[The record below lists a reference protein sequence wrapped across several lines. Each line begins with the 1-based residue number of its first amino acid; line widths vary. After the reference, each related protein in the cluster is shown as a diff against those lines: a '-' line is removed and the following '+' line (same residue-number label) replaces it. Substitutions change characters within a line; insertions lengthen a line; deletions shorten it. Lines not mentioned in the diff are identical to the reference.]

1 MQLVYHIAENELDSS
16 FLKSLK
22 NAFKNKRLTIVVN
35 AEEMDETEYLMSSP
49 INKER
54 LLNSIENI
62 KSGMNLTEINLDELK
77 SLVNA

>member
-49 INKER
+49 INKGR

>member
-1 MQLVYHIAENELDSS
+1 MQLVYHLAENKLDSS

-35 AEEMDETEYLMSSP
+35 AEEMDDTEYLMSSP
-49 INKER
+49 TNKER
-54 LLNSIENI
+54 LLDSIENI
-62 KSGMNLTEINLDELK
+62 KKGKNLTEINLEDLK